1 MKKEVFVW
9 MSFLL
14 CLAACGG
21 NRQTEAPK
29 AANGE
34 YVYLVADSLLT
45 EEERALKMVYIHRVP
60 DYLLTEEQEKL
71 KRKRLQV
78 LQDEV
83 LSKYLKMDEEGRL
96 EFSMSREDFLKT
108 SFPEPVYWSIRER
121 VERQHRLLADS
132 LPALRQKVEVAKELL
147 AAGDRS
153 GAMEDTARL
162 AQYSNRDKVIPAWV
176 REEVSEEEYG
186 IIEQLNERYGLW
198 FSRWEEPM
206 ASLVERVPAAKNRA
220 TLDFLLH
227 LQEAEDALVIPS
239 VEEMGKEEG
248 VVHYR
253 LTAVVWRAVYGQAE
267 VHLDV
272 EVDYGYDEQTRQ
284 FVELDACKLKPVFDA
299 EDLVLTWHDRVSMGD
314 LREDGTGY
322 KVLICGYVR
331 AEVDLGERLHLDV
344 RVKDFYDRFHI
355 PLQLK

>member
-45 EEERALKMVYIHRVP
+45 EEERALKMAYIHRVP

-108 SFPEPVYWSIRER
+108 GFPEPVYWSIRER

-132 LPALRQKVEVAKELL
+132 LPALRQKVKVAKELL

-186 IIEQLNERYGLW
+186 IIERLNERYGLW

-239 VEEMGKEEG
+239 VEEMGREEG

-314 LREDGTGY
+314 LREDGIAY
-322 KVLICGYVR
+322 KALICGYVR